1 MRKNY
6 ENVKKKLALS
16 WPSGGYVPVLPLRR
30 ERNASLVRE
39 LTFLIWPKEKKKNL
53 VRDRDSIKKKKEEK
67 SRKVVRRK
75 KAQKRMEEK
84 QMFYATV
91 KGKMTPREIGNS
103 GRKWDTNYFIGC
115 VLAI

>member
-1 MRKNY
+1 
-6 ENVKKKLALS
+6 
-16 WPSGGYVPVLPLRR
+16 
-30 ERNASLVRE
+30 
-39 LTFLIWPKEKKKNL
+39 
-53 VRDRDSIKKKKEEK
+53 
-67 SRKVVRRK
+67 
-75 KAQKRMEEK
+75 MEEK

>member
-39 LTFLIWPKEKKKNL
+39 LTFLIWPKEKKRIWL
-53 VRDRDSIKKKKEEK
+53 GREIVKKKKK
-67 SRKVVRRK
+67 K
-75 KAQKRMEEK
+75 KAER
-84 QMFYATV
+84 
-91 KGKMTPREIGNS
+91 
-103 GRKWDTNYFIGC
+103 
-115 VLAI
+115 